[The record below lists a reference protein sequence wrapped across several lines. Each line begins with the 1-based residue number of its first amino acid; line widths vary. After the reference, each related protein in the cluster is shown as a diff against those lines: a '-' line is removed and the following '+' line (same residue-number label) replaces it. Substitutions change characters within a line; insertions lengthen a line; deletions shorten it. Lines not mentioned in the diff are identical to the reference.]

1 MLQAASSMPPSSR
14 LGTNLALAACCL
26 PWQVSNAAY
35 QSKLG
40 CRPGGKEAMAA
51 IGFK

>member
-1 MLQAASSMPPSSR
+1 MRRFVLDSGLKLAS
-14 LGTNLALAACCL
+14 CL
-26 PWQVSNAAY
+26 HTHKPQVSNAAY